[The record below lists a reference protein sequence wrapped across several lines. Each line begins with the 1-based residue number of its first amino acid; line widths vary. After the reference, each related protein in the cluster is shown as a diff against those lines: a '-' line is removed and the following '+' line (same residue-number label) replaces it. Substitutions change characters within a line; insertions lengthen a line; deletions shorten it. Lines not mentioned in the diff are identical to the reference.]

1 MLTDQVLTI
10 GPKEVLGAIGV
21 GATKTPIAIG
31 VAAHPLIA
39 AGLKNAATIGRS
51 ANQKIH
57 LIINP
62 NRNAA
67 RKIA

>member
-10 GPKEVLGAIGV
+10 GPKEA
-21 GATKTPIAIG
+21 PIAIG